1 MFPMPALL
9 ATVVC
14 LFLLVP
20 QRPAD
25 VVKWS
30 ATGPEKPVSAGSEAK
45 VVLNAKIQSGWRLY
59 ALTQPVGGPVKLA
72 IATPKGT
79 PFTVASRRIVAPAPK
94 VHTDENFKL
103 DTQFYDADTTFTVP
117 VSVSRKITAGPQQV
131 PIDVTFQACGDTIC
145 LRPFTEHL
153 TVSITVTK

>member
-1 MFPMPALL
+1 MSCLL
-9 ATVVC
+9 LSV
-14 LFLLVP
+14 LSLLLLVP

-45 VVLNAKIQSGWRLY
+45 VVLNAKIESGWRLY

-79 PFTVASRRIVAPAPK
+79 PFTVAAKRIVAPVPK

-103 DTQFYDADTTFTVP
+103 DTQFYDTDTSFTVP
-117 VSVSRKITAGPQQV
+117 VSVPRTTAAGPQQV

-153 TVSITVTK
+153 TVNITVTK